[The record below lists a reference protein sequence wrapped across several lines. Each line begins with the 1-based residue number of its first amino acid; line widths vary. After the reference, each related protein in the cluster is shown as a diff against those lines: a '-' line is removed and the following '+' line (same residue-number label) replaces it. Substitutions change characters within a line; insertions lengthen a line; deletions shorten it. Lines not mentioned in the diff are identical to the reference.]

1 MTSLRY
7 IILSLIYILEYYFV
21 IHRNSDDDNS
31 IYRNQYLVLFISTFI
46 FIYIIKYQ
54 ENSKCTVNKLD
65 NKYLLS
71 QSVFYS
77 LIALMSHNIYKF
89 LIEKECIGPINN
101 TINDISKIT
110 YVLEALFVAGIV
122 LFTNQLSYL
131 IYPKCS

>member
-71 QSVFYS
+71 QSVFY
-77 LIALMSHNIYKF
+77 IFAL
-89 LIEKECIGPINN
+89 
-101 TINDISKIT
+101 
-110 YVLEALFVAGIV
+110 
-122 LFTNQLSYL
+122 
-131 IYPKCS
+131 